1 MTKPTFIKKL
11 KELFIRF
18 NTSPKLYQK
27 SDFYLLLQL
36 IGGLFENSDE
46 SLLGEDGKIE
56 EKYLPTI
63 PTENKEYFPDF
74 AFWQKPGAKKGA
86 QVLMAPSKTD
96 KFGYTK
102 NYLDFLLEIGK
113 ATDLEIT
120 EIIETEMVD
129 KEEYDEE
136 TDDMISYSIEEETN
150 RISTLTGNANFK
162 TLIKRAKDLL
172 SQKILQEDDTFLIK
186 FGILNA
192 VHDRSGYADPV
203 LESSS
208 DESGEIESIDPE
220 PDPFSITCT
229 INGIE
234 YSGLRQ
240 TTQKRQI
247 DTPVRFSELDFYVPV
262 SDIMHWGDEELI
274 QIVVTG
280 KANELKVK
288 IDPLTALRIYTDI
301 DSYYLPM
308 QKSFYVLQYFQK
320 ADEWKLAKIEEKTVK
335 VKYHKTEATLSNVIL
350 RNTYREYKE
359 PSVIMSLGADKKVI
373 IDNQKI
379 PKNRLLNPGVG
390 NMFKRFVSRSSVK
403 HKRGASYRYK
413 SYQFSNT
420 LGRDK
425 TGIRGKVM
433 VKDRIHGEYYI
444 IVGFPNKDYKTRT
457 AKPCNQYLFTE
468 RNLQIAHIR
477 YNHKLNR
484 NNYKNI
490 RYSYFAKVPLFRCY
504 SNDKII
510 FMGYYSPK
518 IVY

>member
-63 PTENKEYFPDF
+63 PTENKEYFPDY

-86 QVLMAPSKTD
+86 QILIAPSKTD

-150 RISTLTGNANFK
+150 RVSTLTGNANFK

-172 SQKILQEDDTFLIK
+172 AQKILQEDDTFLIK

-192 VHDRSGYADPV
+192 IHDRSGYVDPV

-208 DESGEIESIDPE
+208 DESEEIESVDPE

-240 TTQKRQI
+240 TTRKRQI

-262 SDIMHWGDEELI
+262 SDIIHWGNEELI

-280 KANELKVK
+280 KANELKIK

-301 DSYYLPM
+301 DSYHLPM

-320 ADEWKLAKIEEKTVK
+320 ADEWKLAKIDQSAVR
-335 VKYHKTEATLSNVIL
+335 VKYHKTEAVLQNVIH
-350 RNTYREYKE
+350 RNTYREYKR
-359 PSVIMSLGADKKVI
+359 PSVIDSPRKVKGAYVDEHFY
-373 IDNQKI
+373 KI
-379 PKNRLLNPGVG
+379 SQIGSEKGMLY
-390 NMFKRFVSRSSVK
+390 KRFVHKSSI
-403 HKRGASYRYK
+403 KRGTKNYKYKHFKFIETWKNGYHGLDDLKHTTMLHRYH
-413 SYQFSNT
+413 N
-420 LGRDK
+420 LGYLIVACPSPK
-425 TGIRGKVM
+425 H
-433 VKDRIHGEYYI
+433 VKQR
-444 IVGFPNKDYKTRT
+444 KR
-457 AKPCNQYLFTE
+457 KPCNGYHFTV
-468 RNLQIAHIR
+468 RNLRSPRFYWHRCGKIKR
-477 YNHKLNR
+477 YA
-484 NNYKNI
+484 
-490 RYSYFAKVPLFRCY
+490 YFTQLPLFRVSQQTGFRFIEY
-504 SNDKII
+504 IV
-510 FMGYYSPK
+510 PK